1 MSAAVTRHYLVA
13 CDFDQTL
20 SYNDSGLVLSELIGV
35 PAFTQKVAGLADI
48 HLVQQGAE
56 LAYLL
61 RHDPEF
67 RRVRQEHLVQ
77 AGQRVRLKKDIK
89 DFVEYL
95 GRGAGG
101 IRFKFFVVSAK
112 PKAVVHAELEG
123 VVPPDHIYG
132 TEFH

>member
-35 PAFTQKVAGLADI
+35 PAFTQKVAGLAGI

-67 RRVRQEHLVQ
+67 RRVRAEHLVQ
-77 AGQRVRLKKDIK
+77 AGQRVRLKKDVKHFI
-89 DFVEYL
+89 DFL
-95 GRGAGG
+95 ARGAAGD
-101 IRFKFFVVSAK
+101 RHMFYVVTTVSQ
-112 PKAVVHAELEG
+112 AV
-123 VVPPDHIYG
+123 
-132 TEFH
+132 

>member
-35 PAFTQKVAGLADI
+35 PAFTQKVAGLAGI

-67 RRVRQEHLVQ
+67 RRVRAEHLVRSEEHTSELQ
-77 AGQRVRLKKDIK
+77 SLTNLVCRLLLEKKKTSRIN
-89 DFVEYL
+89 
-95 GRGAGG
+95 
-101 IRFKFFVVSAK
+101 
-112 PKAVVHAELEG
+112 
-123 VVPPDHIYG
+123 
-132 TEFH
+132 

>member
-35 PAFTQKVAGLADI
+35 PAFTQKVAGLAGI

-67 RRVRQEHLVQ
+67 RCVRHEHLVET
-77 AGQRVRLKKDIK
+77 GKRMRLKRHNPR
-89 DFVEYL
+89 FVEFL
-95 GRGAGG
+95 NRGVDG
-101 IRFKFFVVSAK
+101 
-112 PKAVVHAELEG
+112 
-123 VVPPDHIYG
+123 
-132 TEFH
+132 